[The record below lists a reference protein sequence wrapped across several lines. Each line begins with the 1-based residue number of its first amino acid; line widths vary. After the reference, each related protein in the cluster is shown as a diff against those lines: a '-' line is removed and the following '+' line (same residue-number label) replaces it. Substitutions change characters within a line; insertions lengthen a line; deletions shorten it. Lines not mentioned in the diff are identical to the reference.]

1 MIDMIKAHHLATVAI
16 ATFAVTAALSGCS
29 SKQAA
34 ATSDNWGTI
43 TKESKKEG
51 HVASV
56 GMPDTW
62 ANWIGTWNDIKS
74 KYQITHKDT
83 DMASAQELQKFKTVK
98 GKDAPDIGDVGLN
111 VAPTA
116 MQQKLLMK
124 YKTKYWDQIP
134 SWAKDKEGYYSA
146 GYQGSIVF
154 ITDTKNV
161 KASDAPKSWS
171 DLANGHYKVALGD
184 VSTAAQAQYAVLA
197 AAYAHGGDES
207 NLKPGL
213 SYFAKLNHDKRIS
226 TVDTTIQNLQKGELQ
241 VAIMWDFNALN
252 YAHQIN
258 SKRYKITVPTD
269 GTVTSGYAEILNK
282 NAAHPYAAK
291 LARSYIL
298 SDQGQI
304 NLAKGFA
311 RPIRSNVKLPAD
323 VKQKLL
329 PESAYKKVF
338 HVKSNTTWNKT
349 TVKLGQEWKTDVLGA
364 D

>member
-1 MIDMIKAHHLATVAI
+1 MNHRLLVAAAATVVI
-16 ATFAVTAALSGCS
+16 VSTLSGCS
-29 SKQAA
+29 SKTTQAS
-34 ATSDNWGTI
+34 SDNWKVI
-43 TKESKKEG
+43 TKQAKKEG
-51 HVASV
+51 KIASV

-62 ANWIGTWNDIKS
+62 ANWIGTWNDIKTD
-74 KYQITHKDT
+74 YQIAHKDT

-116 MQQKLLMK
+116 AKQGTLMK
-124 YKTKYWDQIP
+124 YKTKYWDEIP
-134 SWAKDKEGYYSA
+134 SWAKDKDGYWSA

-161 KASDAPKSWS
+161 KAADAPTSWA
-171 DLANGHYKVALGD
+171 DLAKGRYKVALGD
-184 VSTAAQAQYAVLA
+184 VSTAAQAQYSVLA
-197 AAYAHGGDES
+197 ASYAHGGSET

-213 SYFAKLNHDKRIS
+213 DYFAKFQKAKRLS

-241 VAIMWDFNALN
+241 VAVMWDFNALN
-252 YAHQIN
+252 YAHQID

-282 NAAHPYAAK
+282 HAAHPYAAK
-291 LARSYIL
+291 LARSFIL
-298 SDQGQI
+298 SDKGQI

-311 RPIRSNVKLPAD
+311 RPIRSSVKLPAD
-323 VKQKLL
+323 IKSKLL
-329 PESAYKKVF
+329 PDSAYKQVF
-338 HVKSNTTWNKT
+338 HVKDNDTWNKNT
-349 TVKLGQEWKTDVLGA
+349 LKLGQEWKTDVLGA